1 MADPI
6 GTYLTVLF
14 IGVVLTVVV
23 GQILIRSGRPFL
35 EDVFREPETARSVTR
50 LLVVLFHLIVLGVIA
65 LVATIDITLGHP
77 IQTIVVRLGLV
88 LLVVGAAYGGTLLVL
103 TRLRTRRRMQMR
115 LDDRAMQA
123 EQAMQAPPQHGHQG
137 LGAQYPNDPGPTAQ
151 TPTAQSPTAQSPM
164 TQTYPGIEPGP
175 GR

>member
-1 MADPI
+1 MWSRMTDPAS
-6 GTYLTVLF
+6 TYLTVLF
-14 IGVVLTVVV
+14 IGIALTVGV

-35 EDVFREPETARSVTR
+35 EDVFRERETARSVTR

-65 LVATIDITLGHP
+65 LVATIDITLAHP

-103 TRLRTRRRMQMR
+103 TRLRARRRVQLLLDERAR
-115 LDDRAMQA
+115 LA
-123 EQAMQAPPQHGHQG
+123 EQAQATQFGHQG
-137 LGAQYPNDPGPTAQ
+137 LGAQYPPGPTAQ
-151 TPTAQSPTAQSPM
+151 TRPV
-164 TQTYPGIEPGP
+164 IEPGS